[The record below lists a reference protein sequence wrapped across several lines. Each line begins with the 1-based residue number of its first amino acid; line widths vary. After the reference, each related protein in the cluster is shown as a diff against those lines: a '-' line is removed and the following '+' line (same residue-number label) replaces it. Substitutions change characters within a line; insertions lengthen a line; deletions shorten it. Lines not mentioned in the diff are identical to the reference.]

1 MADHT
6 PDKLMLSV
14 VTRERRI
21 LEKGVDEVVLRS
33 AKGYMGILPGHTPL
47 LATLEVGHLMYREGN
62 EVQRMVLGEG
72 FAEVLPDRV
81 IVLADAAKRPE
92 EIDRATAE
100 TDLRE
105 AEKTLA
111 GLAEHDDAYPDA
123 RRQFEDATARLELLG
138 RAGA

>member
-6 PDKLMLSV
+6 PEKLMLSV

-21 LEKGVDEVVLRS
+21 LERGVDEVVLRG

-47 LATLEVGHLMYREGN
+47 LTTLEVGHLMYREGT

-81 IVLADAAKRPE
+81 IVLADSAKRPE
-92 EIDRATAE
+92 EINRAAAE

-105 AEKTLA
+105 AEKAIA
-111 GLAEHDDAYPDA
+111 GLAEHDESYPEV
-123 RRQFEDATARLELLG
+123 RRQLDEANARLELLD